1 MNNFLK
7 FIQKTLNNSNER
19 IVLQRFYLFIALF
32 GFIIA
37 SFLNIV
43 ENSISKIILLMVIAA
58 ISIFFI
64 NAIIW
69 VIGEALKNNFLKNN
83 KK

>member
-19 IVLQRFYLFIALF
+19 IVLQRFYLFIALL

-37 SFLNIV
+37 SFLNIF
-43 ENSISKIILLMVIAA
+43 ENSISKIILMMVIAA

-64 NAIIW
+64 NAIVW

>member
-19 IVLQRFYLFIALF
+19 IVLQRFYLFISLF
-32 GFIIA
+32 GFVIA
-37 SFLNIV
+37 SFLNIF
-43 ENSISKIILLMVIAA
+43 ENSISRVVLMIVTIA
-58 ISIFFI
+58 ISVFFL

-69 VIGEALKNNFLKNN
+69 TIGEALKNNFLRNN

>member
-32 GFIIA
+32 GFVIA
-37 SFLNIV
+37 SFLNIF
-43 ENSISKIILLMVIAA
+43 ENSISRVVLMIVTIE
-58 ISIFFI
+58 ISVFFL

-69 VIGEALKNNFLKNN
+69 TIGEALKNNFLRNN